1 MSTVLNK
8 VCADGVTT
16 KNTGTK
22 KQCNEKE
29 TRVYFLSDKDFSF
42 PDVAT
47 AESAAAWEAAIVAK
61 NIVPFYDLGESPEIN
76 NTDAVV
82 KNALYEDIPVKDAI
96 KGVNYI
102 HYLDTCSYEAIS
114 SYEGSKRYT
123 KIFRVTSANEL
134 LCEIDD
140 AGLVKGEP
148 ITSFIVGVRNDPTGD
163 TPASTTV
170 SIKFDTYSMSVLTP
184 VIDLRKQEGIYDVLL
199 TATEQLAGSIK
210 FKAQIGCA
218 DDESL
223 ATAVQANINLLDAA
237 GAPHVFTFGGYD
249 ANTEEYTLTGT
260 GFATGFTLALKETTT
275 GAVLKLGSIL
285 YESNILTL
293 TV

>member
-16 KNTGTK
+16 KNTGSK
-22 KQCNEKE
+22 KQCLEKA
-29 TRVYFLSDKDFSF
+29 TRVYFAVDKDFSF

-61 NIVPFYDLGESPEIN
+61 SIVPFYDIDEDAALN
-76 NTDAVV
+76 NTDAVI
-82 KNALYEDIPVKDAI
+82 KNARFKDIPVKDAI
-96 KGVNYI
+96 RGVDYI
-102 HYLDTCSYEAIS
+102 HYLDVCSYESIS
-114 SYEGSKRYT
+114 SFENSNKYT
-123 KIFRVTSANEL
+123 GIFRVTEANEL
-134 LCEIDD
+134 LCVVNTDGTVT
-140 AGLVKGEP
+140 AEP
-148 ITSFIVGVRNDPTGD
+148 ITSFIVGVRNEPVGD

-170 SIKFDTYSMSVLTP
+170 SIKFDDYNVSILTP

-223 ATAVQANINLLDAA
+223 ATVVQANINLLDAA